1 MNWIV
6 NEESVFCKKLFHFW
20 LTSGPGVCI
29 SSVRIEFQENSLIE
43 YYLKKISCPN
53 RKGWVCWGLGGRC
66 CWNLEEKFP
75 VTALLVCVR
84 DENTKDL
91 VWRDPGVEGKDW
103 GILERGYYWE
113 QPGSWGR
120 EEVSRPGWGSEVSLR
135 AELGMCPWPLGEAG
149 GLGVSLTLG
158 AERKANDHTWNSC
171 LRVPGGSAWT
181 VSSDG
186 VVWGTVSSGG
196 SGAG

>member
-1 MNWIV
+1 MSWWTRKQQ
-6 NEESVFCKKLFHFW
+6 EETMRGLS
-20 LTSGPGVCI
+20 PGAQA
-29 SSVRIEFQENSLIE
+29 E
-43 YYLKKISCPN
+43 
-53 RKGWVCWGLGGRC
+53 GLGPIETC
-66 CWNLEEKFP
+66 
-75 VTALLVCVR
+75 AQ
-84 DENTKDL
+84 
-91 VWRDPGVEGKDW
+91 VE
-103 GILERGYYWE
+103 
-113 QPGSWGR
+113 
-120 EEVSRPGWGSEVSLR
+120 
-135 AELGMCPWPLGEAG
+135 EAG